1 MIELDDIHV
10 RRGRRFPLKGFNL
23 CAESGRLTLLAGPNG
38 AGKSSSLKVAS
49 AFWRPSSGRVR
60 VDGHDITGSCGKTR
74 RYVAYLP
81 QSVAFH
87 TRLKTRDI
95 IEFYAELEGR
105 DAEEADAALE
115 RFDLQS
121 HARDV
126 SGALSGGLRQ
136 RLGLAVLSL
145 SRAPVL
151 LLDEPG
157 LSLDPPW
164 RSRLQ
169 AWLKAEAA
177 DGRTV
182 LVATHLLAE
191 WEGRAD
197 ACFLCG
203 DGQVIGNLD
212 PDTLKNACLLPL
224 EDEERKRSHA

>member
-10 RRGRRFPLKGFNL
+10 RRGRRFPLKGFSL
-23 CAESGRLTLLAGPNG
+23 CAESGQLTLLAGPNG

-49 AFWRPSSGRVR
+49 AFWRPSSGSVR

-74 RYVAYLP
+74 SRVAYLP

-87 TRLKTRDI
+87 ARMKTRDI
-95 IEFYAELEGR
+95 IEFYAELEDR

-115 RFDLQS
+115 RFSLQS

-145 SRAPVL
+145 SRASVL

-177 DGRTV
+177 AGRTV

-203 DGQVIGNLD
+203 DGRIIGNLD
-212 PDTLKNACLLPL
+212 PDSLKNACLLPL
-224 EDEERKRSHA
+224 ENEERKRSHA